1 MPKPSPITK
10 LVAST
15 TKQLMKQLHNRQE
28 SAAVRIASIVDE
40 YWKRLAEA
48 IASSVPPDQIV
59 IASRLAHSQM
69 TKDLRKAFVEEMAGL
84 QNYTHQR
91 AVAMFLDALPAD
103 WGKMLLE
110 KAVVVG
116 SEPKSPTAGQTY
128 QKKSTLQTKIFSTRE
143 VVPVEVLDS
152 VISDTTRLGNPS
164 NIASTI
170 NTMRLQGKT
179 TRQIA
184 KAIEPQVYG
193 VKSTVARVVRDAGQ
207 YAATVQNVST
217 WNSLPRDFIVGYEVH
232 AVPKTMY
239 SRPDHLERSGT
250 VYYFEPTRNQKSMA
264 DCPLPPY
271 DREGGRL
278 VLKYNCR
285 CYVSPVF
292 AENYSLRMAS

>member
-1 MPKPSPITK
+1 MPKTSPITK

-69 TKDLRKAFVEEMAGL
+69 TKNLRKAFVEEMMGL

-110 KAVVVG
+110 KVVVVG

-128 QKKSTLQTKIFSTRE
+128 QKKSTLQTKIFSARE

-207 YAATVQNVST
+207 YAATVQNMSI
-217 WNSLPRDFIVGYEVH
+217 WNSMPRDFIIGYEVH
-232 AVPKTMY
+232 AVPKTKY
-239 SRPDHLERSGT
+239 SRPEHLKRSGT
-250 VYYFEPTRNQKSMA
+250 VYLFKPAKNQKSMEE
-264 DCPLPPY
+264 CPMPPY
-271 DREGGRL
+271 DLEGGRW
-278 VLKYNCR
+278 VLKHCCR
-285 CYVSPVF
+285 CFNSPVF

>member
-15 TKQLMKQLHNRQE
+15 TKQLMKQLHSRQE

-40 YWKRLAEA
+40 YWKRLATV

-69 TKDLRKAFVEEMAGL
+69 TKDLRKAFAEEMAGL
-84 QNYTHQR
+84 QTYTHQR
-91 AVAMFLDALPAD
+91 GVAMFLDALPAD

-110 KAVVVG
+110 KGVVV
-116 SEPKSPTAGQTY
+116 ESPNASKTY

-170 NTMRLQGKT
+170 NAMRLQGKT

-193 VKSTVARVVRDAGQ
+193 VKTTVARVVRDAGQ

-217 WNSLPRDFIVGYEVH
+217 WNSLPRDFIIGYEVH

-239 SRPDHLERSGT
+239 SRPEHLERSGT
-250 VYYFEPTRNQKSMA
+250 IYYFEPTRNQKSMA

-278 VLKYNCR
+278 VLKFQCR
-285 CYVSPVF
+285 CFISPVF
-292 AENYSLRMAS
+292 AENYSLRIAS